1 VTALLALNDSAAQV
15 RGRELFQRLAG
26 PTAQR
31 GPALGR
37 LELVSR
43 IGKYMIVHPISCQI
57 PVGSIL

>member
-43 IGKYMIVHPISCQI
+43 IGKYMIVHPK
-57 PVGSIL
+57 